1 MGMFFYHVVTNKSM
15 RVGQIIK
22 YDENNHSGVYDRVY
36 KLEDTINKI
45 YANPNEYDENE
56 LDHHTKVALRELAM
70 EEVRWKY
77 YPNYPS
83 RLECLY
89 VSDTLEDAKF
99 WFDYFRKL
107 GRVVYQIVKVKTDG
121 RIFKGDACNCFDGST
136 NKDKNIELAKKY
148 WEGKDNDIGKTPIY
162 ETIIDGNIEVIDII
176 EEVNSFD
183 KRSSVCDD

>member
-1 MGMFFYHVVTNKSM
+1 MLIYRKS
-15 RVGQIIK
+15 
-22 YDENNHSGVYDRVY
+22 N
-36 KLEDTINKI
+36 
-45 YANPNEYDENE
+45 
-56 LDHHTKVALRELAM
+56 
-70 EEVRWKY
+70 
-77 YPNYPS
+77 
-83 RLECLY
+83 
-89 VSDTLEDAKF
+89 
-99 WFDYFRKL
+99 
-107 GRVVYQIVKVKTDG
+107 VKTDG

>member
-1 MGMFFYHVVTNKSM
+1 MEKIFYHVVTNKPM
-15 RVGQIIK
+15 KVGQIIK
-22 YDENNHSGVYDRVY
+22 FDDNNHSGVYDRVY
-36 KLEDTINKI
+36 KLEDNINKI
-45 YANPNEYDENE
+45 YSNSNQYSENE
-56 LDHHTKVALRELAM
+56 IDHHTKVALRELAM
-70 EEVRWKY
+70 EEVRKKY

-148 WEGKDNDIGKTPIY
+148 WEGKDNDIGKIPIY